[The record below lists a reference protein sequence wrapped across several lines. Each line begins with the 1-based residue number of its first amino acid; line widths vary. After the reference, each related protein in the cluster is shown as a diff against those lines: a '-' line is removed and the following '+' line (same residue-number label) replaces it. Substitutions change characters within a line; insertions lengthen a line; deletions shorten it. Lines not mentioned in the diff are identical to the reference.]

1 MLNRLFSPSSIAVI
15 GASKTVGKVGY
26 ETVHN
31 LVRSGFEGPIVPIN
45 SAGGELFGR
54 TVYPQLSDYPKSI
67 DLVVIAVPAEMV
79 PAAARDAVKKRAGAV
94 VVVASGFKEIGRQG
108 RALEDELT
116 EICRAGGVRLLGPNC
131 LGVINTA
138 IKLNASF
145 SKRIPQPGSLAIFS
159 QSGALCTAMMD
170 IADERELGVSKSISI
185 GNKADITE
193 VDVLAALAHDDETK
207 VIVGYLEDIS
217 DGDKFVKA
225 AQEASINKPVVI
237 LKAGTTQAGSK
248 AAANHTGVLAGKDTA
263 YGAAFKRAGICR
275 ADSFEALFD
284 YATALVLQPTPKGDR
299 VLIITNSGGSG
310 TMAADAVE
318 KSGLTVTGLSAPLAA
333 RLRAELP
340 PAAFIDNPI
349 DISADAEPRHYAAAI
364 DIAVADGS
372 IDAILVVLAPQY
384 MTQPAATVRAIVAHL
399 DETTP
404 VLASFLGGS
413 DVMPSRKEL
422 AAAGLPFYDS
432 PERAVGALKA
442 MHEYGVWKRRP
453 ARHVVR
459 FPVNRRRVERI
470 ITRRQR
476 TGRLRLGEVKSKDIL
491 KAYGF
496 HTMEGRLTTT
506 PEEAVEI
513 ARFIG
518 FPVAMKIVS
527 PSIVHKSDL
536 GGVRL
541 NIGSSQEVAD
551 AFDLMML
558 RINKHAPN
566 AIVEG
571 IYVEKMAE
579 KGLEVIIGMTRDRQF
594 GPMLMFGLGGIFVEV
609 MKDVTFHLAP
619 ITENEAVQMLK
630 STRSY
635 ELLEG
640 KRGLKEVDIS
650 AIAVALQRI
659 SQLTTDFP
667 QIVELDINPLIV
679 GEVGN
684 EPVVADARMTFAPLL
699 TDARP
704 TFAPLLTGA

>member
-1 MLNRLFSPSSIAVI
+1 MLDRLFSPKSIAVI

-26 ETVHN
+26 YTVSN
-31 LVRSGFEGPIVPIN
+31 LVQSGFKGPIIPVN
-45 SAGGELFGR
+45 SAGGELFGLK
-54 TVYPQLSDYPKSI
+54 VYPKLADYADPV

-79 PAAARDAVKKRAGAV
+79 PAAAQEAVRKKAGAV
-94 VVVASGFKEIGRQG
+94 VVVASGFKEIGPQG

-116 EICRAGGVRLLGPNC
+116 EICRKGGVRLLGPNC

-145 SKRIPQPGSLAIFS
+145 SKRLPQAGQLAIFS

-170 IADERELGVSKSISI
+170 IADERELGVSKAVSI

-193 VDVLAALAHDDETK
+193 VDILEALAHDEETK

-225 AQEASINKPVVI
+225 AEEASSRKPVVI
-237 LKAGTTQAGSK
+237 LKAGTTTAGSR

-284 YATALVLQPTPKGDR
+284 YASALALQPTPKGDR

-318 KSGLTVTGLSAPLAA
+318 KAGMSVTPLNPELAA
-333 RLRAELP
+333 HLRQRLPA
-340 PAAFIDNPI
+340 AAFIDNPI

-384 MTQPAATVRAIVAHL
+384 MTEPAATVRAIVAHL

-404 VLASFLGGS
+404 LLASFLGGS

-442 MHEYGVWKRRP
+442 MHEYGVWKNRP

-470 ITRRQR
+470 IFRRQR
-476 TGRLRLGEVKSKDIL
+476 TDRLRLGEVKSKDIL

-496 HTMEGRLTTT
+496 HILEGRLTST

-518 FPVAMKIVS
+518 FPVALKIIS

-541 NIGSSQEVAD
+541 NLGSAQEVAD

-558 RINKHAPN
+558 RINKHAPK
-566 AIVEG
+566 AIIGG

-579 KGLEVIIGMTRDRQF
+579 KGLEVIIGMTRDPQF

-619 ITENEAVQMLK
+619 ITENEAVQMLQ

-635 ELLEG
+635 ELLQG
-640 KRGLKEVDIS
+640 KRGLKEVDIH

-667 QIVELDINPLIV
+667 QILDLEINPLIV
-679 GEVGN
+679 GEIGN
-684 EPVVADARMTFAPLL
+684 EPVVVDARMTFAPLL
-699 TDARP
+699 DVQ
-704 TFAPLLTGA
+704 

>member
-1 MLNRLFSPSSIAVI
+1 MLDKLFSPESIAVI

-26 ETVHN
+26 DTMSN
-31 LVRSGFEGPIVPIN
+31 LVKSGFAGPIIPVN
-45 SAGGELFGR
+45 SAGGELFGLK
-54 TVYPQLSDYPKSI
+54 VYPQIADYPEPV
-67 DLVVIAVPAEMV
+67 DLVVIAVPADMV
-79 PAAARDAVKKRAGAV
+79 PAAAREAVKKKAGAI
-94 VVVASGFKEIGRQG
+94 VVVASGFKETGDVG
-108 RALEDELT
+108 RALEAELT
-116 EICRAGGVRLLGPNC
+116 EICQRGGVRLLGPNC
-131 LGVINTA
+131 LGIINTA

-145 SKRIPQPGSLAIFS
+145 SKRIPQAGHLAIFS

-217 DGDKFVKA
+217 DGDRFVKA
-225 AQEASINKPVVI
+225 AEDASSQKPVVV
-237 LKAGTTQAGSK
+237 LKAGTTEAGSR
-248 AAANHTGVLAGKDTA
+248 AAAHHTGVLVGKDTA

-284 YATALVLQPTPKGDR
+284 YATAFALQPTPKGER

-318 KSGLTVTGLSAPLAA
+318 KSGMSVVGLS
-333 RLRAELP
+333 RALKEKFQQVLP
-340 PAAFIDNPI
+340 TNAFVANPI
-349 DISADAEPRHYAAAI
+349 DLSADAEPKHYSAAI
-364 DIAVADGS
+364 DIAVEDGS
-372 IDAILVVLAPQY
+372 FDAILVVLAPQY
-384 MTQPAATVRAIVAHL
+384 MTQPAPTVRAIVAHM
-399 DETTP
+399 DESMP

-413 DVMPSRKEL
+413 DIMPSRKEL

-442 MHEYGVWKRRP
+442 MYEYGVWRRRP
-453 ARHVVR
+453 ARQVVR

-476 TGRLRLGEVKSKDIL
+476 TGRLRLDEVKSKDIL

-496 HTMEGRLTTT
+496 QIMEGRLTSS
-506 PEEAVEI
+506 PEEAVEY

-518 FPVAMKIVS
+518 FPVAMKVVS
-527 PSIVHKSDL
+527 PHIVHKSDL

-551 AFDLMML
+551 AYDLMML
-558 RINKHAPN
+558 RIRKHAPM
-566 AIVEG
+566 ARIEG
-571 IYVEKMAE
+571 IYVEKMAD
-579 KGLEVIIGMTRDRQF
+579 KGLEVIIGMTRDPQF

-619 ITENEAVQMLK
+619 ITEEEAVQMLK

-635 ELLEG
+635 QLLEG
-640 KRGLKEVDIS
+640 KRGLKEVDIK
-650 AIAVALQRI
+650 AIAVSLQRI

-667 QIVELDINPLIV
+667 QIKELDINPLIV
-679 GEVGN
+679 GEMGN
-684 EPVVADARMTFAPLL
+684 EPVVADARMTFARPL
-699 TDARP
+699 AQP
-704 TFAPLLTGA
+704 

>member
-1 MLNRLFSPSSIAVI
+1 MLEKLFTPRSIALI
-15 GASKTVGKVGY
+15 GASRTEGKVGHY
-26 ETVHN
+26 TMCN
-31 LVRSGFEGPIVPIN
+31 LVQSGFTGPIVPVN
-45 SAGGELFGR
+45 PAGGEFFGLK
-54 TVYPQLSDYPKSI
+54 VYPRLLDYPGPV
-67 DLVVIAVPAEMV
+67 DLVIVAVPADQV
-79 PAAARDAVKKRAGAV
+79 LAAAQDAVRKKAGAL
-94 VVVASGFKEIGRQG
+94 VVVASGFKESGRQG
-108 RALEDELT
+108 RIVEMELI
-116 EICRAGGVRLLGPNC
+116 EICRKGGVRLLGPNC
-131 LGVINTA
+131 LGVINTK
-138 IKLNASF
+138 INLNASF
-145 SKRIPQPGSLAIFS
+145 SKRSPQAGLLAIFS

-170 IADERELGVSKSISI
+170 TANERELGVSMAVSI

-193 VDVLAALAHDDETK
+193 VDILSALAHDEETR

-225 AQEASINKPVVI
+225 AEEASSRKPVVI
-237 LKAGTTQAGSK
+237 LKAGTTVAGVK

-284 YATALVLQPTPKGDR
+284 YATALALQPTPKGDR
-299 VLIITNSGGSG
+299 VLIIANSGGSC
-310 TMAADAVE
+310 TVAADAVE
-318 KSGLTVTGLSAPLAA
+318 KAGMSVTPLSD
-333 RLRAELP
+333 RLITQFREQLP
-340 PAAFIDNPI
+340 SAAFIDNPI
-349 DISADAEPRHYAAAI
+349 DISAAADPRHYAAAI
-364 DIAVADGS
+364 DIAAADPDIDS
-372 IDAILVVLAPQY
+372 ILLVLAPQY
-384 MTQPAATVRAIVAHL
+384 MSEPAATVRAIVAHL
-399 DETTP
+399 DDNTP
-404 VLASFLGGS
+404 VIASFLGGS
-413 DVMPSRKEL
+413 EFMPSRKEL
-422 AAAGLPFYDS
+422 AAAGLPFYES
-432 PERAVGALKA
+432 PERAVGALKT
-442 MHEYGVWKRRP
+442 MHEYGVWQNRP

-476 TGRLRLGEVKSKDIL
+476 TSRLRLGEVKSKDIL

-496 HTMEGRLTTT
+496 RVPPGRLTTS

-518 FPVAMKIVS
+518 FPVALKIIS

-541 NIGSSQEVAD
+541 NLGSAEEVAD

-566 AIVEG
+566 AIIGG
-571 IYVEKMAE
+571 IYVEEMAE
-579 KGLEVIIGMTRDRQF
+579 KGLEVIIGMTRDPQF

-635 ELLEG
+635 ELLQG
-640 KRGLKEVDIS
+640 KRGVKEVDLQ
-650 AIAVALQRI
+650 AIAVAMQRI

-667 QIVELDINPLIV
+667 QILDLEINPLIV

-684 EPVVADARMTFAPLL
+684 EPVVVDASMTFAPL
-699 TDARP
+699 P
-704 TFAPLLTGA
+704 EEH

>member
-1 MLNRLFSPSSIAVI
+1 MLEKLFTPRSIALI
-15 GASKTVGKVGY
+15 GASRTEGKVGY
-26 ETVHN
+26 YTMCN
-31 LVRSGFEGPIVPIN
+31 LVQSGFAGPIVPVN
-45 SAGGELFGR
+45 PAGGELFGLK
-54 TVYPQLSDYPKSI
+54 VYPRLADYPDPV
-67 DLVVIAVPAEMV
+67 DLVMVAVPADQV
-79 PAAARDAVKKRAGAV
+79 LAAAQEAVRKKAGAL
-94 VVVASGFKEIGRQG
+94 VVVASGFKESGRQG
-108 RALEDELT
+108 RIIEVELI
-116 EICRAGGVRLLGPNC
+116 EICRKGGVRLLGPNC
-131 LGVINTA
+131 LGVINTK
-138 IKLNASF
+138 INLNASF
-145 SKRIPQPGSLAIFS
+145 SKRSPQAGQLAILS

-170 IADERELGVSKSISI
+170 IADERELGVSKAVSI

-193 VDVLAALAHDDETK
+193 VDILAALAHDEETR

-225 AQEASINKPVVI
+225 AEEASAHKPVVI
-237 LKAGTTQAGSK
+237 LKAGTTVAGVK

-284 YATALVLQPTPKGDR
+284 YATALALQPTPKGDR
-299 VLIITNSGGSG
+299 VLIITNSGGSC

-318 KSGLTVTGLSAPLAA
+318 KAGMSVTPLSDRLAA
-333 RLRAELP
+333 QLREQLP
-340 PAAFIDNPI
+340 SAAFIDNPI
-349 DISADAEPRHYAAAI
+349 DISAAAEPRHYAAAI
-364 DIAVADGS
+364 DIAAADPD
-372 IDAILVVLAPQY
+372 IDSILVVLAPQY
-384 MTQPAATVRAIVAHL
+384 MTEPAATVRAIVAHL
-399 DETTP
+399 DDNTP
-404 VLASFLGGS
+404 VIASFLGGS
-413 DVMPSRKEL
+413 DIMPSRKEL
-422 AAAGLPFYDS
+422 AAAGLPFYES
-432 PERAVGALKA
+432 PERAVGALKT
-442 MHEYGVWKRRP
+442 MHEYGVWKNRP

-476 TGRLRLGEVKSKDIL
+476 TNRLRLGEVKSKDIL

-496 HTMEGRLTTT
+496 RVPPGRLTTS
-506 PEEAVEI
+506 PEEAMEI

-518 FPVAMKIVS
+518 FPVALKIIS

-541 NIGSSQEVAD
+541 NLGSAQEVAD

-566 AIVEG
+566 AIIGG

-579 KGLEVIIGMTRDRQF
+579 KGLEVIIGMTRDPQF

-635 ELLEG
+635 ELLQG
-640 KRGLKEVDIS
+640 KRGVKEVDLQ
-650 AIAVALQRI
+650 AIAVAMQRI

-667 QIVELDINPLIV
+667 QILDLEINPLIV

-684 EPVVADARMTFAPLL
+684 EPVVVDASMTFAPL
-699 TDARP
+699 P
-704 TFAPLLTGA
+704 EEH

>member
-1 MLNRLFSPSSIAVI
+1 MLDRLFSPKSIAVI
-15 GASKTVGKVGY
+15 GASKTMGKVGY
-26 ETVHN
+26 LVMSN
-31 LVRSGFEGPIVPIN
+31 LVQSGFQGPIIPVN
-45 SAGGELFGR
+45 SAGGELFGLP
-54 TVYPQLSDYPKSI
+54 VYPQIADYPETV

-79 PAAARDAVKKRAGAV
+79 PEAAKEAVKKKAGSI
-94 VVVASGFKEIGRQG
+94 VVVASGFKESGKQG
-108 RALEDELT
+108 RELEEQLAA
-116 EICRAGGVRLLGPNC
+116 ICHKGGVRLLGPNC
-131 LGVINTA
+131 LGVINTTL
-138 IKLNASF
+138 KLNASF
-145 SKRIPQPGSLAIFS
+145 SKRIPQAGQLSIFS

-170 IADERELGVSKSISI
+170 IADERELGVAKSVSI

-193 VDVLAALAHDDETK
+193 VDVLAALAHDEDTK

-225 AQEASINKPVVI
+225 AEEASSHKPVVI
-237 LKAGTTQAGSK
+237 LKAGTTSAGSR
-248 AAANHTGVLAGKDTA
+248 AASNHTGVLAGKDTA

-284 YATALVLQPTPKGDR
+284 YATALALQPTPRGDR

-318 KSGLTVTGLSAPLAA
+318 KAGMSVTRLSESLATT
-333 RLRAELP
+333 LRQELP
-340 PAAFIDNPI
+340 AAAFIDNPI
-349 DISADAEPRHYAAAI
+349 DISAAAEPKHYAAAI
-364 DIAVADGS
+364 DTAMADGS

-384 MTQPAATVRAIVAHL
+384 MTEPAATVRSIVAHL
-399 DETTP
+399 DETIP

-413 DVMPSRKEL
+413 DIMPSRKEL

-442 MHEYGVWKRRP
+442 MHEYGVWKNRP

-476 TGRLRLGEVKSKDIL
+476 TGRLRLGEVKAKDIL

-496 HTMEGRLTTT
+496 HIMEGKMTTT
-506 PEEAVEI
+506 PEEAVEY

-518 FPVAMKIVS
+518 YPVAMKIVS
-527 PSIVHKSDL
+527 PNIVHKSDL

-541 NIGSSQEVAD
+541 NLGSSQEVAD

-558 RINKHAPN
+558 RIKKNAPN
-566 AIVEG
+566 ALVEG
-571 IYVEKMAE
+571 VYVEKMAE
-579 KGLEVIIGMTRDRQF
+579 KGLEVIIGMTRDPQF

-619 ITENEAVQMLK
+619 ITQNEAVQMLK

-667 QIVELDINPLIV
+667 QIIELDINPLIV
-679 GEVGN
+679 GEIGN
-684 EPVVADARMTFAPLL
+684 EPVVADAGMTFARPLI
-699 TDARP
+699 TA
-704 TFAPLLTGA
+704 

>member
-1 MLNRLFSPSSIAVI
+1 MLDKLFSPRAIAVI

-26 ETVHN
+26 DTVSN
-31 LVRSGFEGPIVPIN
+31 LVKSGFKGPIVPVN
-45 SAGGELFGR
+45 SAGGELFGLK
-54 TVYPQLSDYPKSI
+54 VYPQISDYPDPI
-67 DLVVIAVPAEMV
+67 DMVVIAVPAEMV
-79 PAAARDAVKKRAGAV
+79 PAAAREAVKKKAGAI
-94 VVVASGFKEIGRQG
+94 VVVATGFKESGPQG
-108 RALEDELT
+108 RAIEDELID
-116 EICRAGGVRLLGPNC
+116 ICRKGGVRLLGPNC

-138 IKLNASF
+138 IHLNASF
-145 SKRIPQPGSLAIFS
+145 SKRLPQAGQLAIFS

-170 IADERELGVSKSISI
+170 IADERELGVSKAVSI

-193 VDVLAALAHDDETK
+193 VDVLSALAHDEDTK

-225 AQEASINKPVVI
+225 AEEASSRKPVVI
-237 LKAGTTQAGSK
+237 LKAGTTIAGSR
-248 AAANHTGVLAGKDTA
+248 AASNHTGVLAGKDTA

-284 YATALVLQPTPKGDR
+284 YASALALQPTPKGDR

-318 KSGLTVTGLSAPLAA
+318 KAGMSVTPLSERLAA
-333 RLRAELP
+333 QLRAKLP
-340 PAAFIDNPI
+340 AAAFIDNPI

-364 DIAVADGS
+364 DIAVTDDD

-384 MTQPAATVRAIVAHL
+384 MTEPAATVRAIVAHL

-413 DVMPSRKEL
+413 DIMPPRKEL

-442 MHEYGVWKRRP
+442 MHDYGVWKNRP

-470 ITRRQR
+470 IARRQR
-476 TGRLRLGEVKSKDIL
+476 TNRLRLGEVKSKDIL

-496 HTMEGRLTTT
+496 QILQGRLTST

-518 FPVAMKIVS
+518 FPVALKIIS

-541 NIGSSQEVAD
+541 NLGSAQEVAD

-566 AIVEG
+566 AVIGG

-579 KGLEVIIGMTRDRQF
+579 KGLEVIIGMTRDPQF

-619 ITENEAVQMLK
+619 ITENEAVQMLQ

-635 ELLEG
+635 ELLQG
-640 KRGLKEVDIS
+640 KRGLKEVDIH

-667 QIVELDINPLIV
+667 QILDLEINPLIV
-679 GEVGN
+679 GEIGN
-684 EPVVADARMTFAPLL
+684 EPVVVDASMTFAPLL
-699 TDARP
+699 GER
-704 TFAPLLTGA
+704 

>member
-1 MLNRLFSPSSIAVI
+1 MLEKLFSPESIAVI

-26 ETVHN
+26 DTVSN
-31 LVRSGFEGPIVPIN
+31 LVKSGFPGPIIPVN
-45 SAGGELFGR
+45 SAGGELFGLK
-54 TVYPQLSDYPKSI
+54 VYPQIAEYPHPV

-79 PAAARDAVKKRAGAV
+79 PAAAREAVKKKAGAI
-94 VVVASGFKEIGRQG
+94 VVVASGFKETGPQG
-108 RALEDELT
+108 RSLEEELT
-116 EICRAGGVRLLGPNC
+116 GICRKGGVRLLGPNC
-131 LGVINTA
+131 LGIINTS

-145 SKRIPQPGSLAIFS
+145 SKRIPQPGYLAIFS

-193 VDVLAALAHDDETK
+193 VDVLTFLAHDDETK

-225 AQEASINKPVVI
+225 AEEASIRKPVVI
-237 LKAGTTQAGSK
+237 LKAGTTVAGSK

-275 ADSFEALFD
+275 ADSFDALFD
-284 YATALVLQPTPKGDR
+284 YATALALQPTPKGDR
-299 VLIITNSGGSG
+299 VLVITNSGGSG

-318 KSGLTVTGLSAPLAA
+318 KSGMNVVRLSESLAGK
-333 RLRAELP
+333 LREALP

-384 MTQPAATVRAIVAHL
+384 MTQPAATVRAIVVHL
-399 DETTP
+399 DESMP

-413 DVMPSRKEL
+413 DIMPSRKEL

-442 MHEYGVWKRRP
+442 MYEYGVWKRRP

-496 HTMEGRLTTT
+496 QIMEGRLTTS

-518 FPVAMKIVS
+518 FPVAMKVVS

-551 AFDLMML
+551 AYDLMML
-558 RINKHAPN
+558 RIKKHAPN

-579 KGLEVIIGMTRDRQF
+579 KGLEVIIGMTRDPQF

-619 ITENEAVQMLK
+619 ITEAEAVQMLK

-635 ELLEG
+635 QLLEG
-640 KRGLKEVDIS
+640 KRGLKEVDIN
-650 AIAVALQRI
+650 AIAVSLQRI

-684 EPVVADARMTFAPLL
+684 EPVVADARMTFARLL
-699 TDARP
+699 QHQ
-704 TFAPLLTGA
+704 

>member
-1 MLNRLFSPSSIAVI
+1 MLERLFSPKSIAVI

-26 ETVHN
+26 DTVSN
-31 LVRSGFEGPIVPIN
+31 LVKSGFKGPIVPVN
-45 SAGGELFGR
+45 SAGGELFGLK
-54 TVYPQLSDYPKSI
+54 VYPRIAAYPDPL

-79 PAAARDAVKKRAGAV
+79 PAAAREAVKKKIGAI
-94 VVVASGFKEIGRQG
+94 VVVASGFKETGRQG
-108 RALEDELT
+108 RALEEELT
-116 EICRAGGVRLLGPNC
+116 EICHKAGVRLLGPNC
-131 LGVINTA
+131 LGIINTS
-138 IKLNASF
+138 INLNASF
-145 SKRIPQPGSLAIFS
+145 SKRIPQPGHLAIFS

-193 VDVLAALAHDDETK
+193 VDVLSALAHDDATK

-225 AQEASINKPVVI
+225 AEEASSRKPVVI
-237 LKAGTTQAGSK
+237 LKAGTTRAGSR
-248 AAANHTGVLAGKDTA
+248 AASNHTGVLAGQDTA

-284 YATALVLQPTPKGDR
+284 YASALALQPTPRGDR

-318 KSGLTVTGLSAPLAA
+318 KAGMTVTRLHDQLAI
-333 RLRAELP
+333 RLRQDLP

-349 DISADAEPRHYAAAI
+349 DISADAEPQHYVAALQ
-364 DIAVADGS
+364 IAQADADV
-372 IDAILVVLAPQY
+372 DAILVVLAPQY
-384 MTQPAATVRAIVAHL
+384 MHAPAETVRAIAAHL
-399 DETTP
+399 DNITP

-413 DVMPSRKEL
+413 DVMPPRKEL
-422 AAAGLPFYDS
+422 ALAGLPFYDS

-442 MHEYGVWKRRP
+442 MYDYGVWKHRP

-470 ITRRQR
+470 ISRRQR

-496 HTMEGRLTTT
+496 HIMEGRMTTT

-541 NIGSSQEVAD
+541 NLGSSQEVAD

-558 RINKHAPN
+558 RINKHAPD

-579 KGLEVIIGMTRDRQF
+579 KGLEVIIGMTRDPQF

-667 QIVELDINPLIV
+667 QIIELDINPLIV
-679 GEVGN
+679 GEIGN
-684 EPVVADARMTFAPLL
+684 EPVVADARMTFA
-699 TDARP
+699 RP
-704 TFAPLLTGA
+704 HADV